1 MFHSFISEGIHFPLL
16 QDSTTLVKIWL
27 VLYFPVDLLAFP
39 WFSDVK
45 MSDPDVYFAVIQA
58 VKDPLGKPWVSLGND
73 LQRNVG
79 NVTSLK
85 IVLVQS
91 LVFIYIYI
99 YYLFMYNIYIILY
112 IYVYLCI
119 HVYIH
124 VSYVYI

>member
-1 MFHSFISEGIHFPLL
+1 MVIFHSFLSEGTHFPLL

-45 MSDPDVYFAVIQA
+45 MSDPDVYSAVIQA

-99 YYLFMYNIYIILY
+99 I
-112 IYVYLCI
+112 YLCI
-119 HVYIH
+119 IYI
-124 VSYVYI
+124 